1 MYPSCVGN
9 IGRREKAWAIL
20 DNCKY
25 LCKERQKKAGQE
37 YIFMDLKVSA
47 SEMISDVSARKIGV
61 GVGRIIPTPVCKEL
75 SEHEIE
81 DTIFRFSWKVGR
93 KKKHSH
99 ASVWNL
105 IATSFRNNF
114 LSLPFLLQQCLY
126 FQLYILLFLSARN
139 RNQALPLAWLAS
151 KVVTLQQF
159 SPGCLP

>member
-9 IGRREKAWAIL
+9 IGRREKAWGIL

-81 DTIFRFSWKVGR
+81 DTIFRSSWKVGR
-93 KKKHSH
+93 KKNILMHQFEISLQHLSWIFSSPCQSYSIGVYTSSSTFCYFYLHATAIRRYHS
-99 ASVWNL
+99 
-105 IATSFRNNF
+105 
-114 LSLPFLLQQCLY
+114 PD
-126 FQLYILLFLSARN
+126 
-139 RNQALPLAWLAS
+139 
-151 KVVTLQQF
+151 
-159 SPGCLP
+159 